1 MTTADMVME
10 LSDDQIDLVGAG
22 EFNGEVF
29 LTGVAFAATGAAV
42 AAALPFIGA
51 GAVAAAGIAA
61 GAAVLGVGGTALIAA
76 GVG

>member
-1 MTTADMVME
+1 MTTANGVLE
-10 LSDDQIDLVGAG
+10 LSSEQIDQVAAG

-51 GAVAAAGIAA
+51 GAVAAAGIGA

-76 GVG
+76 GIG